1 MEDNIKAKLKP
12 NFVEIGKTN
21 WIWWIICWIWK
32 KMNKWLILSG
42 LQSHSKASAPTHL
55 SNLTI
60 FALFSLQVRHVNMIE
75 STSQKYLKRFTLHV
89 YLDSNPVHQHP
100 PQTSVEAFCNKIK
113 MLGISHCLLL
123 HIFLL
128 QLCNPL
134 KLPVMDRFPF
144 GCGWS
149 GEGGGVWLLTEKN
162 DVRKKK
168 EKNVA
173 EREKTRKN

>member
-1 MEDNIKAKLKP
+1 MVDIFSIA
-12 NFVEIGKTN
+12 VTQ
-21 WIWWIICWIWK
+21 
-32 KMNKWLILSG
+32 
-42 LQSHSKASAPTHL
+42 QSLTTHL

-60 FALFSLQVRHVNMIE
+60 FALFSLQVRHVKMIE
-75 STSQKYLKRFTLHV
+75 STSQKYLKRLTLHG

-113 MLGISHCLLL
+113 MLGISHCLLSQ
-123 HIFLL
+123 IFLL

-162 DVRKKK
+162 GV
-168 EKNVA
+168 
-173 EREKTRKN
+173 REKKGDKCCWKRKNEKKSEESISQQSFLSQRPKVWSWY

>member
-1 MEDNIKAKLKP
+1 M
-12 NFVEIGKTN
+12 
-21 WIWWIICWIWK
+21 
-32 KMNKWLILSG
+32 
-42 LQSHSKASAPTHL
+42 QSHSKASAPTHL

-60 FALFSLQVRHVNMIE
+60 FALFSLQVLHVNMIE

-100 PQTSVEAFCNKIK
+100 PQTLVEAFCNKIK
-113 MLGISHCLLL
+113 MLGISHCLLS
-123 HIFLL
+123 HIFFTAIVFHEIVR
-128 QLCNPL
+128 NPL

-162 DVRKKK
+162 DMRKK
-168 EKNVA
+168 
-173 EREKTRKN
+173 REKKCCWKRKNEKKSEESISQQSFLSQRPKVWSWY